1 MMAHMTLIKDWIA
14 TNGFLCLSIV
24 IGWGLAVW
32 YHRKS
37 VERVTS
43 MGDSRFATFLNACY
57 NVLRFY
63 AFTLLT
69 WIAYTS
75 IWYTVR
81 LVIFQHTKI
90 AASTEVW
97 QSVFDRSLA
106 FAYDPRTYLIA
117 FVVFLTCCM
126 IGAATSALFYKR
138 IHPEQKELTGSV
150 FLETLLVIDLA
161 VVLLIFC
168 AIDRIT

>member
-1 MMAHMTLIKDWIA
+1 MLKQLALIKDWIA
-14 TNGFLCLSIV
+14 SNGFLCLSIV
-24 IGWGLAVW
+24 FGWGAAVW

-69 WIAYTS
+69 WMVFTS
-75 IWYTVR
+75 LWYTIR
-81 LVIFQHTKI
+81 LVIFKHTKI
-90 AASTEVW
+90 AASTEAW
-97 QSVFDRSLA
+97 QSVFDQSMA
-106 FAYDPRTYLIA
+106 FAYDPKTYLIA
-117 FVVFLTCCM
+117 FVVFLICCM
-126 IGAATSALFYKR
+126 ISAATSALFYKR

-168 AIDRIT
+168 ARDRIT